1 MKLLIATIVLAGTFF
16 LIRLTGY
23 LNKFLIKRHLKWKV
37 LSRLFPLFELIVG
50 LSAVLW
56 TINYF
61 FQSKSYYNIIVISI
75 IIIFIGFFS
84 WFLFRDL
91 VAGYIFRILN
101 NFQPGIKIQLGAT
114 SGRLIEMRATHIIIE
129 TGEGKTV
136 KIPYSSI
143 SSEIVSE
150 QPAESITEDS
160 VLTLQVTNNKNLP
173 ETEEKIRKALLNSP
187 WRLLHREPVIKLK
200 AQNEV
205 HYVFEIQVKTRNKK
219 HQQYLYSSL
228 LKQFEA

>member
-1 MKLLIATIVLAGTFF
+1 MKLLIAALVIAGTFF

-37 LSRLFPLFELIVG
+37 LPRLFPLFELIVE
-50 LSAVLW
+50 LSVVLW
-56 TINYF
+56 TINF
-61 FQSKSYYNIIVISI
+61 LFQSKSYYNIIVIGI

-91 VAGYIFRILN
+91 IAGYIFRIQN
-101 NFQPGIKIQLGAT
+101 NFRSGIEIQLGET

-129 TGEGKTV
+129 TSEGKTV
-136 KIPYSSI
+136 KIPYSRI

-160 VLTLQVTNNKNLP
+160 VLTLQVTNNKSLP

-200 AQNEV
+200 TQNEK
-205 HYVFEIQVKTRNKK
+205 HFVFEIQVKTRNRK
-219 HQQYLYSSL
+219 HQQYLYISL